1 MLVAPAPCGSLL
13 VTACAGLPRDPVTPE
28 LVEKA
33 SVLDGAEVR
42 YWGDRSPRNIN
53 ALTAEKWAQVRSN
66 RPELLRTKRP
76 LVSFLAISGGGSDGA
91 FGAGLLVGWT
101 ARGYRPEF
109 DIVTGVS
116 TGALT
121 APFAFLGPRYDPALN
136 AVYTTYSTNQLVTK
150 HPVRGLLGGDALASN
165 APLAGVI
172 ASYIT
177 PEFLQ
182 EVAHEHA
189 RGRRLLIGT
198 TNLDAQRPVIWD
210 MGRIASS
217 GDPRA
222 LELFRNVLLASAAI
236 PGLFPPV
243 YIEVNAEGQLRQ
255 EMHVDGGTTN
265 QVFLLPTQI
274 NSGGMD
280 TKLGIRPIRRLYIV
294 RNGRIDPEFKV
305 VKASTLA
312 IAGRSISTLIKTQGI
327 GDLYQMYEF
336 AKRNGVAYNLAYIP
350 GDFPDTSTEA
360 FDTVYMSKL
369 FDLGVQRGKDGNAW
383 KKTPPRLGSP
393 SSRDRRQIR
402 GSLSPSFLGSSSSW
416 C

>member
-1 MLVAPAPCGSLL
+1 MRARGLLRLVWYSVVAFSL
-13 VTACAGLPRDPVTPE
+13 TACASMPRDPVTPE
-28 LVEKA
+28 LEDQVSVIEK
-33 SVLDGAEVR
+33 VQVR
-42 YWGDRSPRNIN
+42 YWGDRSPDNMS
-53 ALTAEKWAQVRSN
+53 ALAAEKWAQVKSS
-66 RPELLRTKRP
+66 RPALVRAGGRP
-76 LVSFLAISGGGSDGA
+76 QISFLAISGGGSDGA

-101 ARGYRPEF
+101 ARGNRPEF

-121 APFAFLGPRYDPALN
+121 APFAFLGPRYDPALRD
-136 AVYTTYSTNQLVTK
+136 VYTNYSTDQLVTK
-150 HPVRGLLGGDALASN
+150 HPIRGLLGGEALASN

-172 ASYIT
+172 ARYVNS
-177 PEFLQ
+177 EFLA

-217 GDPRA
+217 GDPSA
-222 LELFRNVLLASAAI
+222 LQLFRNVLLASAAI

-243 YIEVNAEGQLRQ
+243 YVQVQAGGQARE

-265 QVFLLPTQI
+265 QVFLLPTQV
-274 NSGGMD
+274 SAGGID
-280 TKLGIRPIRRLYIV
+280 AKLGINPVRRLYII
-294 RNGRIDPEFKV
+294 RNGRLDPEYKA

-336 AKRNGVAYNLAYIP
+336 ARRNRIEYNLAFIP
-350 GDFPDTSTEA
+350 GNFSDTSTEA
-360 FDTVYMSKL
+360 FDRKYMSSL
-369 FDLGVQRGKDGNAW
+369 FDLGFQLGKSGRPW
-383 KKTPPRLGSP
+383 TKTPPRLGSP
-393 SSRDRRQIR
+393 S
-402 GSLSPSFLGSSSSW
+402 
-416 C
+416 

>member
-1 MLVAPAPCGSLL
+1 MYRRIVVCAAVAALS
-13 VTACAGLPRDPVTPE
+13 VAACAGLPRDPVTPE

-33 SVLDGAEVR
+33 SVLDGAQVR
-42 YWGDRSPRNIN
+42 YWGDRAPPNIG

-66 RPELLRTKRP
+66 RPELLRKKRP

-101 ARGYRPEF
+101 ARGDRPEF

-121 APFAFLGPRYDPALN
+121 APFAFLGPRYDAALKS
-136 AVYTTYSTNQLVTK
+136 VYTSYSTNQLVTK

-172 ASYIT
+172 AGFIT

-217 GDPRA
+217 GDPGA
-222 LELFRNVLLASAAI
+222 LALFRNVLLASAAI

-274 NSGGMD
+274 KSGSID
-280 TKLGIRPIRRLYIV
+280 AKLGISPIRRLYIV

-350 GDFPDTSTEA
+350 GSFPDTSTEA
-360 FDTVYMSKL
+360 FDPAYMSKL
-369 FDLGVQRGKDGNAW
+369 FDLGLQLGKGGNPW
-383 KKTPPRLGSP
+383 KKTPPRLDSP
-393 SSRDRRQIR
+393 S
-402 GSLSPSFLGSSSSW
+402 
-416 C
+416 

>member
-1 MLVAPAPCGSLL
+1 MRARGLLRLVWYGVVAFSL
-13 VTACAGLPRDPVTPE
+13 TACASMPRDPVTPE
-28 LVEKA
+28 LEDQVSVIEK
-33 SVLDGAEVR
+33 VQVR
-42 YWGDRSPRNIN
+42 YWGDRSPDNMS
-53 ALTAEKWAQVRSN
+53 ALAAEKWAQVKSS
-66 RPELLRTKRP
+66 RPALVRAGGRP
-76 LVSFLAISGGGSDGA
+76 QISFLAISGGGSDGA

-101 ARGYRPEF
+101 ARGNRPEF

-121 APFAFLGPRYDPALN
+121 APFAFLGPRYDPALRD
-136 AVYTTYSTNQLVTK
+136 VYTNYSTDQLVTK
-150 HPVRGLLGGDALASN
+150 HPIRGLLGGEALASN

-172 ASYIT
+172 ARYVNS
-177 PEFLQ
+177 EFLA

-217 GDPRA
+217 GDPSA
-222 LELFRNVLLASAAI
+222 LQLFRNVLLASAAI

-243 YIEVNAEGQLRQ
+243 YVQVQAGGQARE

-265 QVFLLPTQI
+265 QVFLLPTQV
-274 NSGGMD
+274 SAGGID
-280 TKLGIRPIRRLYIV
+280 AKLGINPVRRLYII
-294 RNGRIDPEFKV
+294 RNGRLDPEYKA

-336 AKRNGVAYNLAYIP
+336 ARRNRIEYNLAFIP
-350 GDFPDTSTEA
+350 GNFSDTSTEA
-360 FDTVYMSKL
+360 FDRKYMSSL
-369 FDLGVQRGKDGNAW
+369 FDLGFQLGKSGRPW
-383 KKTPPRLGSP
+383 TKTPPRLGSP
-393 SSRDRRQIR
+393 S
-402 GSLSPSFLGSSSSW
+402 
-416 C
+416 